1 MTIKWVG
8 ANSANYQVGRAGNSV
23 KKIVCHWIVGKL
35 SAADVEFQKPYNPVT
50 KKGGNSSHYG
60 VGNTAIHQYV
70 KEENVAYHAGV
81 YTMNQR
87 SIGIEHEGGPEL
99 PISEATYQT
108 SGKLIGE
115 IALRYN
121 IPLDR
126 EHIIKHSQVKPT
138 QCPGTLDLDKLI
150 SLAKGYMPELKP
162 DEIIVK
168 KARYDELL
176 VAESLLGEF
185 RSNGYGSAIE
195 VKQMEQDKN
204 KAISDLRTELEAE
217 KSRGEGARKEYLE
230 LLALVAEELGTQ
242 QEPNQIKV
250 ELGKISEKL
259 DELEDL
265 HRNYAALQ
273 LDSGKREE
281 ELRAEIKVLQ
291 ERIKQVMADKMPL
304 SKYELKELLI
314 EISRRLLKI
323 IKLSK

>member
-1 MTIKWVG
+1 MNIQWKGSPNFDTNRKPIDRIVIHWFGVG
-8 ANSANYQVGRAGNSV
+8 TLGSANTRFQSASNQV
-23 KKIVCHWIVGKL
+23 
-35 SAADVEFQKPYNPVT
+35 SA
-50 KKGGNSSHYG
+50 HYG
-60 VGNTAIHQYV
+60 ISDRTVYQWV

-87 SIGIEHEGGPEL
+87 SIGIEHDATTEHNA
-99 PISEATYQT
+99 SEETYQT
-108 SGKLIGE
+108 SAELVSLVCK
-115 IALRYN
+115 RYN

-126 EHIIKHSQVKPT
+126 DHIIKHSEVKAT
-138 QCPGTLDLDKLI
+138 QCPGTLDLDKII

-176 VAESLLGEF
+176 VAESLLSEF

-195 VKQMEQDKN
+195 VKQMEADKN

-217 KSRGEGARKEYLE
+217 KARAEGARKELNDFIA
-230 LLALVAEELGTQ
+230 LAAEELGTQ

-250 ELGKISEKL
+250 ELSKISEKL
-259 DELEDL
+259 DELADL
-265 HRNYAALQ
+265 HRNYASLQ

-323 IKLSK
+323 IRLSK